1 MKRVNVYFHFLSDA
15 YMKENVQAHQG
26 EVAFWRISASFTELG
41 DNLASR
47 DHLVSCGTDCTVRIW
62 RLIHR
67 EVSYVS
73 IQQMALVKLLQLP
86 RDLEMAGNTSCMAM
100 ADNNVVMC
108 RCGFGF
114 VHPHIPLL

>member
-1 MKRVNVYFHFLSDA
+1 MKRVNVYFHPLSDA
-15 YMKENVQAHQG
+15 YMKENAQAHQG
-26 EVAFWRISASFTELG
+26 EVTFLRVSASFTESR
-41 DNLASR
+41 DNLASH

-67 EVSYVS
+67 EVIYVS
-73 IQQMALVKLLQLP
+73 IQQMALVKLLRLP
-86 RDLEMAGNTSCMAM
+86 RDLEMAGNTLCMAM